1 MANLSLREKKEEAKK
16 EWEACFSRKME
27 DSLNEEGIK
36 HYWDDDTSLEDALD
50 LLTSAAINDA
60 FDSIIDNIIGIAV
73 IKHKEKKEELHNNN
87 SFMVMKKSDRHL
99 YSDVFDTEE
108 GAQDFINDI
117 AMTTSF
123 TTKDFE
129 IIKVQK

>member
-1 MANLSLREKKEEAKK
+1 MANLSLREKKEEAKQ
-16 EWEACFSRKME
+16 EWEDCFSRKME
-27 DSLNEEGIK
+27 DSINEEGIK
-36 HYWDDDTSLEDALD
+36 YYWDDDTSLEDALD
-50 LLTSAAINDA
+50 LLTQAAIHDA
-60 FDSIIDNIIGIAV
+60 FGHIIDDIVGIAV
-73 IKHKEKKEELHNNN
+73 VKCKEKKEEPRNNN